1 MKVENYFQT
10 PIYIFEKP
18 EWVKESIKAT
28 NPYIKEA
35 IKLNKPKF
43 YNNKDFGLVHHSKP
57 KVKELKLKKLIDFIG
72 NTAMNILDNQGYNMS
87 LYNLFLNE
95 MWVQE
100 FPKNGGGHHSP
111 HNHWNGHIS
120 GFYFLKCSSETS
132 YPVFYD
138 PRSSKS
144 MNMLKQK
151 DDSKLT
157 YSTEQVHFKIK
168 PGTLLFFNSYL
179 THEFIFD
186 KGIEPFRFIHF
197 NIQATDKNHAI

>member
-1 MKVENYFQT
+1 MTKVIDNY
-10 PIYIFEKP
+10 
-18 EWVKESIKAT
+18 
-28 NPYIKEA
+28 
-35 IKLNKPKF
+35 LNQE
-43 YNNKDFGLVHHSKP
+43 D
-57 KVKELKLKKLIDFIG
+57 
-72 NTAMNILDNQGYNMS
+72 
-87 LYNLFLNE
+87 FLNI
-95 MWVQE
+95 
-100 FPKNGGGHHSP
+100 KNTLES
-111 HNHWNGHIS
+111 S
-120 GFYFLKCSSETS
+120 GFYFLKCSNETS

-179 THEFIFD
+179 THEFVFD

>member
-1 MKVENYFQT
+1 
-10 PIYIFEKP
+10 
-18 EWVKESIKAT
+18 
-28 NPYIKEA
+28 
-35 IKLNKPKF
+35 
-43 YNNKDFGLVHHSKP
+43 
-57 KVKELKLKKLIDFIG
+57 
-72 NTAMNILDNQGYNMS
+72 
-87 LYNLFLNE
+87 

-100 FPKNGGGHHSP
+100 FPKDGGGHHSP

-120 GFYFLKCSSETS
+120 GFYFLKCSNETS

-179 THEFIFD
+179 THEFVFD
-186 KGIEPFRFIHF
+186 KGIQPFRFIHF